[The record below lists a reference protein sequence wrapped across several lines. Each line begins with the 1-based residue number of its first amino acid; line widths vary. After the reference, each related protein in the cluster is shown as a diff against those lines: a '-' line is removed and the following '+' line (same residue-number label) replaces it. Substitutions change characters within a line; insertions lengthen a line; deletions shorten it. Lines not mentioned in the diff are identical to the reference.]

1 MKKLLLLSAVC
12 FVATGVSAI
21 DLKPYIEGKITES
34 IVKSKVTDDNEEI
47 GSQNFRDTFVQG
59 VSVEAGVKL
68 DQFRIGLEA
77 FYNDKANDEIS
88 VNLGQI
94 AVMAIPFSFR
104 TKGTF
109 LNAYW
114 DIPTGDNFKKF
125 KPYVG
130 GGIGYSWLELSS
142 MGTTITK
149 RDTAW
154 NAGAGIAYELNEN
167 TDFVLGYRY
176 EDLGTLKDTEGGSK
190 ADITNHKIS
199 LGLRY
204 SF

>member
-21 DLKPYIEGKITES
+21 DLKPYIEGKFTES
-34 IVKSKVTDDNEEI
+34 IVKSKVTDDEEEI
-47 GSQNFRDTFVQG
+47 GSQNFKDTFVQG

-94 AVMAIPFSFR
+94 AVIAIPFSFR

-114 DIPTGDNFKKF
+114 DIPTGDNFRKF

-130 GGIGYSWLELSS
+130 GGIGYSWLEISS

-149 RDTAW
+149 RDMAW

-176 EDLGTLKDTEGGSK
+176 EDLGTVKDGGTK

-204 SF
+204 TF